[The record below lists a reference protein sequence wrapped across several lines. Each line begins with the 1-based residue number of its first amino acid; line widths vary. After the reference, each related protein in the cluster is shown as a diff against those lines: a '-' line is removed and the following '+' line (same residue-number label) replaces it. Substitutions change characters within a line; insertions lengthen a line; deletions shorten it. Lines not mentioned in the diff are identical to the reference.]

1 MKEQRIERVKIHI
14 GAEPYNILEEA
25 CFKSR
30 LLYNQA
36 NYWQRQ
42 EYFNSG
48 RDFNTILTPYDLR
61 RQFIDSEEYKALGGH
76 LSAET
81 VLRLGKEWKGWKAS
95 WLKWNE
101 EYKAQTA
108 AQGVK
113 YKRVADGS
121 VKLNRKGGEPVVDKS
136 TKSYK
141 GEPQQPHYIKD
152 RGLAPV
158 YIDSGGV
165 RQLDGAVK
173 LPKRMGEIEIKTDH
187 QVQSIRILPRY
198 RCFIVELIYNIET
211 PPVKDDNG
219 RYFSIDLGVGNFAAV
234 TSNVAGFQPVIV
246 NGKGLKSINRY
257 YNKEK
262 SYYQGVAKQMND
274 KYMTHRLERLS
285 ERRNNQIEDQIHKAS
300 SYIVDLAIQNDIS
313 VITVGNNKGW
323 KYQVNMGGQN
333 NQNFVQLPFTKFIN
347 LLIYKAR
354 ESGIR
359 VLCVNESY
367 TSKTSFLD
375 GEEPCKHKEY
385 AGQRI
390 HRGLFV
396 SASGKRLNAD
406 VNGSYQ
412 ILKKYSPNAYAL
424 GDSGWSLQPK
434 VVDMVKYIGLN

>member
-1 MKEQRIERVKIHI
+1 MKEQRVEKVKIHM
-14 GAEPYNILEEA
+14 GADSYNILEEA

-48 RDFNTILTPYDLR
+48 RDFNTILSPYDLR
-61 RQFIDSEEYKALGGH
+61 KQFIDSDAYRALGGH

-101 EYKAQTA
+101 EYTAQIA
-108 AQGVK
+108 VQGIK
-113 YKRVADGS
+113 YKKAASGS
-121 VKLNRKGGEPVVDKS
+121 VKLNRKGEPVVDKS

-141 GEPQQPHYIKD
+141 GEPKPPNYVKE

-158 YIDSGGV
+158 YIDCGGI
-165 RQLDGAVK
+165 RQLDGAVR
-173 LPKRMGEIEIKTDH
+173 LPKRLNEIEIKTDH
-187 QVQSIRILPRY
+187 QVQSIRILPKY
-198 RCFIVELIYNIET
+198 HCFVVELIYNIET

-219 RYFSIDLGVGNFAAV
+219 RYFSIDLGVSNFAAV

-262 SYYQGVAKQMND
+262 SYYQGVTKQMND
-274 KYMTHRLERLS
+274 KYISHRLERLS

-300 SYIVDLAIQNDIS
+300 RYIVDLAVQNDIS
-313 VITVGNNKGW
+313 VIVVGNNKGW

-333 NQNFVQLPFTKFIN
+333 NQNFVQLPFAKFIN
-347 LLIYKAR
+347 LITYKAR

-359 VLCVNESY
+359 VVRVDESY

-375 GEEPCKHKEY
+375 GEEPTKHKKY
-385 AGQRI
+385 AGQRV

-396 SASGKRLNAD
+396 SAAGVKYNAD
-406 VNGSYQ
+406 INGSYQ
-412 ILKKYSPNAYAL
+412 ILKKYSPNIYTL

-434 VVDMVKYIGLN
+434 VVDMVKYIA